1 MKKYVAR
8 KTRLKAQL
16 IEKDKTSFS
25 VGANAVRDKLAA
37 AGIADQD
44 VQNAVEWARHK
55 GDRAPKHD

>member
-1 MKKYVAR
+1 MKKYVAW

-16 IEKDKTSFS
+16 IKKGKASFS
-25 VGANAVRDKLAA
+25 VGAETVRDKLAA
-37 AGIADQD
+37 AGIADQN